1 MKRKMKRTATLRRC
15 TWISVA
21 TTFALAWVN
30 YWATFALLCIAAVC
44 AIAWLIV
51 GHYEWYDEQ
60 QSKNAK

>member
-1 MKRKMKRTATLRRC
+1 MRTIIFKTATITC
-15 TWISVA
+15 VA
-21 TTFALAWVN
+21 LSFALAWVN

-51 GHYEWYDEQ
+51 GYYEWYDEQ